1 MDVLLFL
8 LFLKELFYFFYFFFL
23 LFHWEFDRV
32 GGVRTSRI
40 FGKFKFRKK
49 IQVQFFFAIFLVT
62 SLWLQ
67 SDSRAKW
74 TYRFFKKSWPLF
86 WRSHSFLR
94 KSSYLFTDIFK
105 DNLDIVENN
114 RKKINFPPWNHYFG
128 VFHIDYYP
136 MHYSITKKHTLSLH
150 VKNIDIK
157 NYAINSATA
166 AVRVT
171 QRGITPGPD
180 DPLQV

>member
-1 MDVLLFL
+1 MIA
-8 LFLKELFYFFYFFFL
+8 
-23 LFHWEFDRV
+23 W
-32 GGVRTSRI
+32 GGQDFPDFCEIQISKKSTST
-40 FGKFKFRKK
+40 K
-49 IQVQFFFAIFLVT
+49 FFAIFLVT

-67 SDSRAKW
+67 GDSRAKW

-94 KSSYLFTDIFK
+94 KSTYLFTDIFK
-105 DNLDIVENN
+105 DNLDIVEDN
-114 RKKINFPPWNHYFG
+114 RKKVNFPPRNHYFG
-128 VFHIDYYP
+128 VFHIDHHP

-166 AVRVT
+166 DVL
-171 QRGITPGPD
+171 GGC
-180 DPLQV
+180 